1 MEDIKLLLTY
11 LETEITDG
19 KKSFLGGGVVVD
31 SDRMMDLTKRIRV
44 AFDEISGN
52 NVLAN
57 ANKKAQQIVAEASA
71 RRQQILDNDTIIADA
86 QAIAEK
92 IKNDAQIVCKNEA
105 KDNYAKLYNMLEKV
119 NANLISASKNI
130 DNSMQNID
138 MVLDEEK

>member
-92 IKNDAQIVCKNEA
+92 IKNDSQIVCKNEA